1 MLIMEEEN
9 ITYTLEFEE
18 QALKDIQALKKSEKS
33 AYNKLLKLLDELTE
47 HPRTG
52 TGKPEVLK
60 HNFSGYYSRRIT
72 QKHRLIYS
80 VDDTQITVCIISA
93 SGHYTDK

>member
-1 MLIMEEEN
+1 MEEEN
-9 ITYTLEFEE
+9 ITYTIEFEE

-33 AYNKLLKLLDELTE
+33 AYNKLIKLLDELTE

-52 TGKPEVLK
+52 AGKPEALK
-60 HNFSGYYSRRIT
+60 HDFSGYYSRRIT

-80 VDDTQITVCIISA
+80 INDIEITVLVVSA
-93 SGHYTDK
+93 SGHYNDK